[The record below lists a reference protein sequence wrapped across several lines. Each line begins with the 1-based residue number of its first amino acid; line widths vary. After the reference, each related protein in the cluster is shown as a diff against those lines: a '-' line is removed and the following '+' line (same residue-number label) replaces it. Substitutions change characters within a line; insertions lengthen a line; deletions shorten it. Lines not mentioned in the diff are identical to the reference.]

1 MSQLYPFRFHPIL
14 KERIWGGDRLKTV
27 LGKDTGEMDHCGE
40 SWELSAVE
48 DHISVVANGF
58 LEGNDLQDLIGIYM
72 GDLVGE
78 RVFDKFGTEFPL
90 LIKFIDAE
98 DDLSIQVH
106 PDDKLAKERHNAYGK
121 TEMWYVLDADPGSQ
135 LNSGF
140 NQIPDKKKYM
150 EYLQEGRLIELLHFE
165 EVKPGDVFFIPA
177 GRVHAIGKGI
187 LLVEI
192 QQTSDVTY
200 RIFDYN
206 RKDKKGKVRKLH
218 TDLALDVIDFN
229 IAGNSKTIYSVV
241 RNSASPVISCEY
253 FVTNVLEMDEQ
264 VHKEVS
270 LLDSFIIYICVD
282 GNCSIKWEEGS
293 EFIMKGET
301 FLVPAS
307 MEEFDLIP
315 QDGFCRLLEVYYPFL

>member
-1 MSQLYPFRFHPIL
+1 MTQLYPFRFHPVF

-27 LGKDTGEMDHCGE
+27 LGKDTGEMKQVGE

-78 RVFDKFGTEFPL
+78 RVFEKFGTEFPL
-90 LIKFIDAE
+90 LVKFIDAE

-140 NQIPDKKKYM
+140 NRILDRKKYL
-150 EYLQEGRLIELLHFE
+150 EYFQEGRLIELLHFE
-165 EVKPGDVFFIPA
+165 EVKAGDVFFIPA

-187 LLVEI
+187 LLAEI

-218 TDLALDVIDFN
+218 TELALDAIDFN
-229 IAGNSKTIYSVV
+229 NTGNSKTKYSVV
-241 RNSASPVISCEY
+241 RNSASPVVSCEY
-253 FVTNVLEMDEQ
+253 FVTNVLELDEQ

-270 LLDSFIIYICVD
+270 ILDSFIIYICVD
-282 GNCSIKWEEGS
+282 GNCSIKWDEGS
-293 EFIMKGET
+293 EFLMKGEII
-301 FLVPAS
+301 LVPAS
-307 MEEFDLIP
+307 VEEFDLIP
-315 QDGFCRLLEVYYPFL
+315 LDGFCRLLEVYYPF